1 MEQVDQFSQMDFEVL
16 SKILS
21 YVPLSSIPN
30 VKLICKQFHALVG
43 QFFRIFCSEMVRVS
57 PKVSMVIDN
66 DDTLDC
72 MYRLYDIYFHGIIT
86 VDMYCNYKSQL
97 GLTDA
102 CLWWYCC
109 EPFMAFPDSMDGTL
123 PSVYEFRPPPV
134 NVSDAQMVKARLC
147 NFSVCQQVRPRP
159 FIEEDVLKG
168 LRNISEGLQC
178 KLIKEFPVKC
188 KFGLETLLEN
198 YTPLSVMQCFGERVY
213 KEGHYFRPLKTDH
226 MYLRSLIPFFV
237 EHQHR
242 LIYLFYL
249 MTRTFPEPSFGC
261 AYTLDLQAITSIAM
275 ALNFQPK
282 CPDGSWGVSAR
293 NVVHYELL
301 FGKQDRERIEAKLLE
316 FDRVKYGAS
325 PRRDASP
332 KRNPKK

>member
-1 MEQVDQFSQMDFEVL
+1 MDFEVL

-30 VKLICKQFHALVG
+30 VNLICKQFHALVG

-109 EPFMAFPDSMDGTL
+109 EPFMAFPDSTDNTL

-134 NVSDAQMVKARLC
+134 DVSDAQMVKARLC

-188 KFGLETLLEN
+188 KFRLEILLEN

-237 EHQHR
+237 QHQYR
-242 LIYLFYL
+242 LPHLFYL
-249 MTRTFPEPSFGC
+249 MMTTFPDPPYVH
-261 AYTLDLQAITSIAM
+261 AYELDPEEITSVAM
-275 ALNFQPK
+275 VLNFQPK
-282 CPDGSWGVSAR
+282 ACHGS
-293 NVVHYELL
+293 LL
-301 FGKQDRERIEAKLLE
+301 EAGRIYLNYGPYFLEKDREKIEAKLLE
-316 FDRVKYGAS
+316 MDRIKYGAS
-325 PRRDASP
+325 TSRDASP
-332 KRNPKK
+332 QRKPKK